1 MKQATDS
8 AIKELSVNQALAV
21 FEQLQPISQGLRD
34 AMHHCCK
41 LIRKKDGEDLL
52 KQGDFCNSFY
62 FVYSGLLLSESSLND
77 RKIITWFSKPGDSA
91 TSISGL
97 YGNLPSQERI
107 YAYGDSLLLE
117 LGVKH
122 IQQWYGQ
129 FPEFNIVMRK
139 IFEYYFQAAQQRSI
153 VVRMGSA
160 KEKFLYYKKMYSAY
174 FDLVPVEV
182 VASYL
187 GMKKTTLELIIKNEE
202 TQRSKTIDVEKC
214 YQNLLHC
221 METEKV
227 YLKNTLTLKTLAK
240 NLKHTPHQLSSII
253 NNKSGKNFNDFVNA
267 YRVAYVQERFKNRE
281 EWQHLKLETLGK
293 EAGFKSR
300 SSFFSVFKKHVGLSP
315 TQFINLNAER
325 NILLNLSK

>member
-1 MKQATDS
+1 
-8 AIKELSVNQALAV
+8 
-21 FEQLQPISQGLRD
+21 
-34 AMHHCCK
+34 
-41 LIRKKDGEDLL
+41 
-52 KQGDFCNSFY
+52 
-62 FVYSGLLLSESSLND
+62 
-77 RKIITWFSKPGDSA
+77 
-91 TSISGL
+91 
-97 YGNLPSQERI
+97 
-107 YAYGDSLLLE
+107 
-117 LGVKH
+117 
-122 IQQWYGQ
+122 
-129 FPEFNIVMRK
+129 
-139 IFEYYFQAAQQRSI
+139 
-153 VVRMGSA
+153 MGSA

-227 YLKNTLTLKTLAK
+227 YLQNTLTLKTLAK